1 MKKSVFVILLVLV
14 LVVVVSCKK
23 KEVEKAD
30 ESYFAKIGE
39 TVITQEDFD
48 REFQALPPYAQAM
61 FEGEEGKKRFL
72 EEMVKKE
79 LLYQEAIKKGLENDA
94 EYQKRLEEFKKLT
107 LISALFEKEVLEKS
121 TVSDQEITDFFE
133 SHQSEFSAPH
143 EVKASHILVKTEEE
157 AREVLRRLAEGERFS
172 DVAKAVSVDKA
183 SAVKGGD
190 LGYFSRGQMV
200 PEFEHA
206 AFHLNAGEVS
216 DPVKTPF
223 GYHIIKVVDVK
234 RGPAVE
240 FEKVKDMIVQK
251 ITSDKQKTVFDTYI
265 ADIKKKYEVTINV
278 DSLAKAFKEE
288 TPEEIIQ
295 EPAGEKAGVPEKPE
309 AKKPEEVIEK
319 VVEEK
324 PEAKKPEEVIEKIV
338 EEKAEVPEKPEAKKP
353 EAVIEKVVE
362 EKAEVPEKPE
372 AKKPE
377 EVIEKVVEEK
387 AKTPAQPD
395 AEKPAGGDA
404 ETSPETNE
412 AQPADR
418 KANPEEPSRQ

>member
-1 MKKSVFVILLVLV
+1 MMKKSVLVMLLVFI
-14 LVVVVSCKK
+14 LVVGVSCKK

-61 FEGEEGKKRFL
+61 FEGEEGKQRFL

-143 EVKASHILVKTEEE
+143 EIRASHILVKTEEE
-157 AREVLRRLAEGERFS
+157 ARQVLQRLAEGERFS
-172 DVAKAVSVDKA
+172 GVAKAVSVDKA

-265 ADIKKKYEVTINV
+265 ADIKKKYEVTINA

-295 EPAGEKAGVPEKPE
+295 EPVEEKAGVPEKPE

-324 PEAKKPEEVIEKIV
+324 AG
-338 EEKAEVPEKPEAKKP
+338 VPKKPEAKKP

-362 EKAEVPEKPE
+362 EKAEVPEKPD

-377 EVIEKVVEEK
+377 EVIEKLVEEK
-387 AKTPAQPD
+387 AEAPAQPE
-395 AEKPAGGDA
+395 AEKPAGSDA

-412 AQPADR
+412 TQPADR
-418 KANPEEPSRQ
+418 TENPEEPSRQ

>member
-1 MKKSVFVILLVLV
+1 MKKSVLVMLLVFI
-14 LVVVVSCKK
+14 LVVGVSCKK

-61 FEGEEGKKRFL
+61 FEGEEGKQRFL

-143 EVKASHILVKTEEE
+143 EIRASHILVKTEEE
-157 AREVLRRLAEGERFS
+157 ARQVLQRLAEGERFS
-172 DVAKAVSVDKA
+172 GVAKAVSVDKA

-265 ADIKKKYEVTINV
+265 ADIKKKYEVTINA

-295 EPAGEKAGVPEKPE
+295 EP
-309 AKKPEEVIEK
+309 
-319 VVEEK
+319 
-324 PEAKKPEEVIEKIV
+324 V
-338 EEKAEVPEKPEAKKP
+338 EEKAGVPEKPEAKKP

-362 EKAEVPEKPE
+362 EKAEVPEKPD

-377 EVIEKVVEEK
+377 EVIEKLVEEK
-387 AKTPAQPD
+387 AEAPAQPE
-395 AEKPAGGDA
+395 AEKPAGSDA

-412 AQPADR
+412 TQPADR
-418 KANPEEPSRQ
+418 TENPEEPSRQ

>member
-1 MKKSVFVILLVLV
+1 MMKKSVLVMLLVFI
-14 LVVVVSCKK
+14 LVVGVSCKK

-61 FEGEEGKKRFL
+61 FEGEEGKQRFL

-143 EVKASHILVKTEEE
+143 EIRASHILVKTEEE
-157 AREVLRRLAEGERFS
+157 ARQVLQRLAEGERFS
-172 DVAKAVSVDKA
+172 GVAKAVSVDKA

-265 ADIKKKYEVTINV
+265 ADIKKKYEVTINA

-295 EPAGEKAGVPEKPE
+295 EPVEEKAGVPEKPE

-324 PEAKKPEEVIEKIV
+324 AG
-338 EEKAEVPEKPEAKKP
+338 VPEKPEAKKP

-362 EKAEVPEKPE
+362 EKAEVPEKPD

-377 EVIEKVVEEK
+377 EVIEKLVEEK
-387 AKTPAQPD
+387 AEAPAQPE
-395 AEKPAGGDA
+395 AEKPAGSDA

-412 AQPADR
+412 TQPADR
-418 KANPEEPSRQ
+418 TENPEEPSRQ